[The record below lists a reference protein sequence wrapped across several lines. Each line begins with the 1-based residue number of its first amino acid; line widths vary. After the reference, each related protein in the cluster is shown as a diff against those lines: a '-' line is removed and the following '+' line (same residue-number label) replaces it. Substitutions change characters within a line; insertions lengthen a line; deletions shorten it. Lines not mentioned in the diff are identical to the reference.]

1 MRSKTIILLVLAL
14 GCGLVASIGISQVLN
29 RNQDAG
35 SPEETAA
42 VWVALADIKSGD
54 LLTPQNLKLEQW
66 PKEKI
71 PPGSLGKLEQI
82 EGKHTRAAIYQGEV
96 VVEKKLRVSGTSAAD
111 TIPTGFRAYTVQGDT
126 MNSHGG
132 LLHPGDRVDVLVYVN
147 KSSGTVETGTKTILQ
162 DIKVF
167 AVNDQTSPPDEKSI
181 DAITAKT
188 VTLLM
193 TPSQAEKAALAA
205 EIGKIRLV
213 IRAPDDKSPV
223 NPAGTTLGDLFMSEK
238 TNRDEEEMNKP
249 VSNKKGAG
257 LLEMLSQA
265 YSQPPKR
272 GAAPVA
278 VAADEQSFTMQI
290 IKGTDIMEADFRK
303 LSDSSRWESGPI
315 ATAAAKNP
323 PADSP
328 SVDKPAPKKEGGGH
342 APAVKKDGPR
352 PDGPRPI
359 IDSKNP
365 IDSKN
370 NDTSPNGAHA

>member
-126 MNSHGG
+126 CNSHGG

-249 VSNKKGAG
+249 VTGRKGGG
-257 LLEMLSQA
+257 LLEMLTQA
-265 YSQPPKR
+265 LPPSGKH
-272 GAAPVA
+272 APAPAA
-278 VAADEQSFTMQI
+278 VATDDQSFTMQI

-303 LSDSSRWESGPI
+303 LSDGGRWESESVAP
-315 ATAAAKNP
+315 AAAKNP
-323 PADSP
+323 PADSAP
-328 SVDKPAPKKEGGGH
+328 ADKPAPNKEGDGH
-342 APAVKKDGPR
+342 APTGKKDAPR
-352 PDGPRPI
+352 I
-359 IDSKNP
+359 IDSKHP
-365 IDSKN
+365 LDSK
-370 NDTSPNGAHA
+370 DSETSPNGAHA

>member
-14 GCGLVASIGISQVLN
+14 GCGLVASIGISQVLS

-35 SPEETAA
+35 ATEETAA

-54 LLTPQNLKLEQW
+54 LLTPQTLKLEQW

-111 TIPTGFRAYTVQGDT
+111 TIPTGFRAYTVQGDA

-147 KSSGTVETGTKTILQ
+147 KSFGTVETGTKTILQ

-167 AVNDQTSPPDEKSI
+167 AVNDQTSPPDEKSV

-193 TPSQAEKAALAA
+193 TPSQAEKAALAS

-249 VSNKKGAG
+249 VSGKKSAG
-257 LLEMLSQA
+257 ILEMLSQA
-265 YSQPPKR
+265 YSPSAKHGSTP
-272 GAAPVA
+272 AA
-278 VAADEQSFTMQI
+278 VATDEQSFTMQI
-290 IKGTDIMEADFRK
+290 IRGTDIIETDFRK
-303 LSDSSRWESGPI
+303 LSDGGRWESEPI
-315 ATAAAKNP
+315 AATAPKNQPAESP
-323 PADSP
+323 PAD
-328 SVDKPAPKKEGGGH
+328 KPLPKKEGDGH
-342 APAVKKDGPR
+342 APAGKTDGPK
-352 PDGPRPI
+352 PF
-359 IDSKNP
+359 DSKNP